1 MVYKIGLL
9 GFFILIAINLHA
21 FQHSKSVMK
30 KVHTEIVASF
40 DVEQFE
46 LNELIIS
53 DVVNAKLQHKIS
65 PNNLFKIVHNQMFL
79 GYAYINKA
87 PSKTDTFDY
96 LLLLDTDLIIKKAK
110 VLIYREDYGGEI
122 GSRRWL
128 KQFIGKSPKD
138 QLKYTQHIMAISGA
152 TISAFSMT
160 NAIALFLQDAI
171 ILQQHKV
178 I

>member
-53 DVVNAKLQHKIS
+53 DVVNA
-65 PNNLFKIVHNQMFL
+65 N
-79 GYAYINKA
+79 
-87 PSKTDTFDY
+87 
-96 LLLLDTDLIIKKAK
+96 
-110 VLIYREDYGGEI
+110 
-122 GSRRWL
+122 L
-128 KQFIGKSPKD
+128 KQVQVQD
-138 QLKYTQHIMAISGA
+138 DLLKIDIERARTLASLAYLYLPTHAH
-152 TISAFSMT
+152 FS
-160 NAIALFLQDAI
+160 N
-171 ILQQHKV
+171 KE
-178 I
+178 